1 MRGSLCILICFCFD
15 RELTGK
21 QLTLIA
27 EIFQYRTL
35 KKLVFHLI
43 VIVKSLGVNYFCIFY
58 LNLIFK
64 PLTRNPTYNFSAT
77 QLGKYNK
84 PIHLASHMLMSK
96 VMPQFS
102 PPPASKLVRLFKI
115 LTCIFRINHPL

>member
-1 MRGSLCILICFCFD
+1 MRGSLYILICFCFD

-77 QLGKYNK
+77 QLGKY
-84 PIHLASHMLMSK
+84 I
-96 VMPQFS
+96 
-102 PPPASKLVRLFKI
+102 
-115 LTCIFRINHPL
+115 